1 MPRQPHNRKLSREF
15 WYQTLRIVRATAREQ
30 IPAAKN
36 RVFSSKPKDAFPP
49 QPQDA
54 ARQSVI
60 QLFVISDKQCAC
72 ASLLAALVISGA
84 ISIKLTGS
92 CP

>member
-36 RVFSSKPKDAFPP
+36 RVFSSKPKDAFP